1 MLFLFLFYIFLS
13 TYLTYGRI
21 PMNINSSIITYYSYL
36 NILPWL
42 LQSSISNQ
50 LLLQI
55 ISQQICITMMRVY
68 VCAWSVQYKVIIK
81 KEDTRWQGQ
90 PVFHFKWSVT
100 DVMQLLREIDDYW
113 YNSDLSAL
121 LALILIKF
129 NDDRTFEYNI
139 TRLLSRDFLTIM
151 S

>member
-1 MLFLFLFYIFLS
+1 MTRTTCLS
-13 TYLTYGRI
+13 FQTI
-21 PMNINSSIITYYSYL
+21 
-36 NILPWL
+36 
-42 LQSSISNQ
+42 
-50 LLLQI
+50 
-55 ISQQICITMMRVY
+55 
-68 VCAWSVQYKVIIK
+68 
-81 KEDTRWQGQ
+81 
-90 PVFHFKWSVT
+90 T

-121 LALILIKF
+121 LALILTKF